1 MRGLFLTDFKI
12 NLAYIVQVTTVFV
25 VQLKKLF

>member
-1 MRGLFLTDFKI
+1 MRGLFLTDSKI
-12 NLAYIVQVTTVFV
+12 NLAYIVQVTTVSV